1 MTVAVEFDIQILEA
15 GKVVLLT
22 REQIIEIVSKL
33 QKCEYSSEQEMDRA
47 LAELQNGVLD
57 PDISNYI
64 YWDELTPEEVADK
77 ALSYKTIQL

>member
-1 MTVAVEFDIQILEA
+1 M
-15 GKVVLLT
+15 VLLT

-33 QKCEYSSEQEMDRA
+33 QKCEYSSEQEMDKA
-47 LAELQNGVLD
+47 LEELQNGVLD

-77 ALSYKTIQL
+77 ALSYKAIQL